1 MRDERGFTL
10 IELLIVMIVVP
21 IIIGA
26 MSVSLI
32 SVFSLQSSV
41 ASRLGGSA
49 DSQVVTT
56 NFTTDIQ
63 GAVTITTSSTQSQCG
78 TGTQVLGIEL
88 GSGQYLSYNE
98 VLQSDG
104 SYNLVRS
111 LCRDSAPADLL
122 APTSVQSLGF
132 NMEQPCTPTVTLNCL
147 VPVAY
152 TNSTVVPTTTPTSTL
167 GITSVRFDVVAL
179 GTKGNYSYSV
189 SAEPLGAD
197 DTTSALG
204 TTATGNSCGF
214 ALPGTGFYASQLC
227 FFDFTK
233 YFLNGAVPNN
243 TPITELVPGG
253 YTLTADLTVTGT
265 PVVAAATFPTYSAA
279 FFGNYN
285 AASQETFYSGVG
297 CPASDP
303 TTYQSGGVTYGTT
316 SCISPAIYQQGSAN
330 SQSNTVSLTNIKLT
344 TATNGLVSGY
354 EIVTADAETT
364 DDNES
369 IVWTS
374 NLNFNQIPDT
384 NDGSPT
390 SYEGNACSTSI
401 GGVLTLGGDI
411 TDGGGNVLPT
421 PISNAPTVV
430 CNSDWDSPSPRT
442 GTLMLEVS
450 PPASGTGANGTTSI
464 QAVMTGTG
472 LEGVSFGLLLP

>member
-1 MRDERGFTL
+1 
-10 IELLIVMIVVP
+10 
-21 IIIGA
+21 
-26 MSVSLI
+26 
-32 SVFSLQSSV
+32 
-41 ASRLGGSA
+41 
-49 DSQVVTT
+49 
-56 NFTTDIQ
+56 
-63 GAVTITTSSTQSQCG
+63 
-78 TGTQVLGIEL
+78 
-88 GSGQYLSYNE
+88 
-98 VLQSDG
+98 
-104 SYNLVRS
+104 
-111 LCRDSAPADLL
+111 
-122 APTSVQSLGF
+122 
-132 NMEQPCTPTVTLNCL
+132 
-147 VPVAY
+147 
-152 TNSTVVPTTTPTSTL
+152 
-167 GITSVRFDVVAL
+167 
-179 GTKGNYSYSV
+179 
-189 SAEPLGAD
+189 
-197 DTTSALG
+197 
-204 TTATGNSCGF
+204 
-214 ALPGTGFYASQLC
+214 
-227 FFDFTK
+227 
-233 YFLNGAVPNN
+233 
-243 TPITELVPGG
+243 
-253 YTLTADLTVTGT
+253 
-265 PVVAAATFPTYSAA
+265 VAAATFPTYHAA

-303 TTYQSGGVTYGTT
+303 TTVQLGGQTYGTT

-384 NDGSPT
+384 NDGTPT

-411 TDGGGNVLPT
+411 TDAGGTVLTT